1 MGNIPVYFDEFLP
14 LIKVALILFIH
25 GKISQS
31 LYPQAFSVIII
42 SVSFTCDPVTE
53 EILAAG
59 EGDFF
64 ELV

>member
-31 LYPQAFSVIII
+31 LYPQASSVIII
-42 SVSFTCDPVTE
+42 SVSFTCDPVME